1 MRIAPTAFAAAER
14 RPHQPFFGRH
24 SGFLFGTVL
33 RFAAAPVR
41 HGSADHDS
49 LISGLTVANV
59 PLTGLCLAAS
69 QPTAGSRSGRLLFE
83 PRSDLLH
90 PDGCMGSQPRVAEV
104 HSLAPASAAGFRNR
118 TATWRPCPAVVVPH
132 TTTLPDADCG
142 DLMTGNLRRVVA
154 L

>member
-104 HSLAPASAAGFRNR
+104 HSLAPGLGYGLQKPHGHVAPLPCGRSAAHHH
-118 TATWRPCPAVVVPH
+118 AP
-132 TTTLPDADCG
+132 
-142 DLMTGNLRRVVA
+142 RR
-154 L
+154 